1 MSGMRHPRQGTVLGH
16 QQVVGAGGRAGAAR
30 IRASEWGG
38 KMLPIALTGWGQA
51 QDQARAGA
59 AGFDHHI
66 TKPLELD
73 TLLALLA
80 PGHAHARGGARRCNI
95 QRPSF
100 TVLHPATTWE
110 PSSHATMR
118 ALEGTRLQAHRSAAS
133 QEKPLNRKLQ
143 VVLAACGLAMA
154 THAAA
159 QITLYGREDF
169 QGRSFQP
176 EERVRNLERYGFNN
190 RASSAV
196 VERGRWQVCEG
207 PRFEGRCVVLRRGS
221 YPSLREMGLNNAVS
235 SVRRI
240 ERERHADEDR
250 YQERPR
256 YAQPA
261 RPAFYEVPVTS
272 ARAVVGPPSQRC
284 WIEREQVAPPA
295 YGQPNVGGAVIG
307 GVVGGLLGHQVGGG
321 SGKSAATIGGAIAGA
336 AIGSQVGGGSAVA
349 GQRDVQKC
357 QQVVNTQPAYWDVTY
372 VHAGVQHRVQLAQAP
387 GPTIPLDAATGA
399 PLVAGR

>member
-1 MSGMRHPRQGTVLGH
+1 LRQQALVRLARGRLQHRPDPNTPVEETVRAMSGMRHPRQGTVLGH

-73 TLLALLA
+73 TLLEPLA
-80 PGHAHARGGARRCNI
+80 PGHAHAPGGARRCNI

-100 TVLHPATTWE
+100 TVLHPAITWE

-240 ERERHADEDR
+240 ERE
-250 YQERPR
+250 
-256 YAQPA
+256 
-261 RPAFYEVPVTS
+261 
-272 ARAVVGPPSQRC
+272 
-284 WIEREQVAPPA
+284 QVAQPA